1 MWFAAVANWKVETSV
16 VQTTAHA
23 EKTVYHAYLHAKAA
37 AELVVTTARKFQTTM
52 MLKIIWDLQIEIYL
66 KYSNFFQ

>member
-23 EKTVYHAYLHAKAA
+23 EKTVYHAYLHAKTA

-52 MLKIIWDLQIEIYL
+52 MLMII
-66 KYSNFFQ
+66 